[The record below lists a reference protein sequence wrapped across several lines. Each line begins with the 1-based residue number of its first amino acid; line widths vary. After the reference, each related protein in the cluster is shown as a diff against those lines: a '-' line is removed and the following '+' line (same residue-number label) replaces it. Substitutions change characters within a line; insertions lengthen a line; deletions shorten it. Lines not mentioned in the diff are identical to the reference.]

1 MSFTPFGRV
10 VTVDTYSP
18 FVRVVMGLFL
28 MDFPEALATA
38 DTADCL
44 SHSKHPT
51 WLEVNTYYTSRVYIY
66 PSGISREER
75 GPAPSE
81 ALARQ
86 GSTSRASP
94 LPMS

>member
-51 WLEVNTYYTSRVYIY
+51 WLEVNT
-66 PSGISREER
+66 
-75 GPAPSE
+75 
-81 ALARQ
+81 
-86 GSTSRASP
+86 
-94 LPMS
+94 